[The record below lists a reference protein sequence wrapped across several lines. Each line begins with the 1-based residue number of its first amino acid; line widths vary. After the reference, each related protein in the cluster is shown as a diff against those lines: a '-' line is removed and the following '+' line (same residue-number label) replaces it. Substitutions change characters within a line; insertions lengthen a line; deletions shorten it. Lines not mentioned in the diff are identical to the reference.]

1 MSLRKSNHVKNEGL
15 KSVICLKRRYFRTDL
30 ENSVFIWDRLLF
42 FTFRVEEKIP
52 YVIVF
57 VW

>member
-1 MSLRKSNHVKNEGL
+1 MRLRGSNHVKNEYL